1 MFNETG
7 RKSIRTP
14 TSKIPKWSIHR
25 HSCQT
30 PCTFS
35 DLDQFITPQIRY
47 FRKRNTNENPKRS
60 LNVKGRLSVNSCDMA
75 NLDSMGRSFFIY
87 PNSRGEFTKE
97 LLEESMQ
104 QLRPL
109 NIQRKKRI
117 ARPVI
122 LKGLLPSIFER

>member
-35 DLDQFITPQIRY
+35 DLDQFISPQVRY

-60 LNVKGRLSVNSCDMA
+60 FKVKGSLSVNTPDMG
-75 NLDSMGRSFFIY
+75 NLDNMGRSLFIY
-87 PNSRGEFTKE
+87 PNDRGEFSKE
-97 LLEESMQ
+97 LLEDSLQ

-117 ARPVI
+117 ARPAI